1 MGRRRIAEKLWQ
13 ALLILSFAV
22 WWGGLT
28 FYAMV
33 VVPIGTQQIGSVEQ
47 GFITQKVT
55 RWHNSALTIMTT
67 CLLLEAWRRKRR
79 TLWIVS
85 GALAVINLSLLF
97 SHSHLTAMLDFNNY
111 QVSDNFYQAHAIYLW
126 LTTVEWLLGLS
137 VPLLVWQISPSE
149 SEPVSPSM

>member
-1 MGRRRIAEKLWQ
+1 MLWQ
-13 ALLILSFAV
+13 TLLILSFAV

-47 GFITQKVT
+47 GFITQQVT
-55 RWHNSALTIMTT
+55 RWHNSALTVMTI
-67 CLLLEAWRRKRR
+67 CLLLEAWRRQHRA
-79 TLWIVS
+79 LWIVS

-97 SHSHLTAMLDFNNY
+97 AHSHLTAMLDFNNRS
-111 QVSDNFYQAHAIYLW
+111 VPENFYQSHATYLW

-137 VPLLVWQISPSE
+137 IPLLVWQTSPSDSVPISPTT
-149 SEPVSPSM
+149 